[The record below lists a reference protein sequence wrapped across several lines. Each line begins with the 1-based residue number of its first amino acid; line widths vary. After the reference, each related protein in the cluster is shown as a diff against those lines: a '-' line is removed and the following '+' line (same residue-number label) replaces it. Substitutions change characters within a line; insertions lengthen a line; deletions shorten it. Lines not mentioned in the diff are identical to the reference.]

1 MRRRDVDAE
10 WSWADYDRTQCASSV
25 GRMPHYLETDTIQ
38 SEEKLPVTKN
48 AEQEDEGQINFIVRE

>member
-1 MRRRDVDAE
+1 MWMPSGPGPITTGHNAPALWE
-10 WSWADYDRTQCASSV
+10 EC
-25 GRMPHYLETDTIQ
+25 PHYLKTDTIQ